1 MPSVERL
8 LAPGERVVLQTGL
21 HPSVLLGA
29 ASTVAFI
36 GLVVGLLIGN
46 NDLPAS
52 TDAQIVLVGA
62 AVMALALARPV
73 LRWRR
78 TTFLVTDQ
86 RFLAQTGAIRDA
98 ILAVPLDR
106 ANPVSAEQG
115 RRGYG
120 TLTVAGAGG
129 RVWRFGH
136 VVAADALAEAARAQG
151 RRR

>member
-8 LAPGERVVLQTGL
+8 LAPGERVVFQTRL

-46 NDLPAS
+46 NDLPTS
-52 TDAQIVLVGA
+52 TDLQIVLVGA

-78 TTFLVTDQ
+78 TVFLVTD
-86 RFLAQTGAIRDA
+86 RRLLAQTGAIRDA
-98 ILAVPLDR
+98 ILDVPLDR
-106 ANPVSAEQG
+106 ANVVSAEQG
-115 RRGYG
+115 RRGHG
-120 TLTVAGAGG
+120 TVSVNVAEG
-129 RVWRFGH
+129 RAWRFGH
-136 VVAADALAEAARAQG
+136 VVAADGLAEAARAQS